1 MDLSKLKKKLAV
13 NLGKYKYVLL
23 ILCIGLVFILIPTGS
38 EKRTAPTTSS
48 QACEINYISQADLA
62 AILSKIEG
70 AGRVEV
76 MLSLETSSEKDYQ
89 LNRDESISAS
99 QRITTVT
106 VTDAQRNE
114 AGLVSKTN
122 APVYRGAI
130 VVCDGADNPEVH
142 LSVVDAVSNITG
154 LRSNQISVVKMK

>member
-38 EKRTAPTTSS
+38 AKNTAPPISS
-48 QACEINYISQADLA
+48 QVCEINYISQADLA

-76 MLSLETSSEKDYQ
+76 MLSLETPV
-89 LNRDESISAS
+89 LDE
-99 QRITTVT
+99 
-106 VTDAQRNE
+106 
-114 AGLVSKTN
+114 
-122 APVYRGAI
+122 
-130 VVCDGADNPEVH
+130 
-142 LSVVDAVSNITG
+142 NI
-154 LRSNQISVVKMK
+154 LK